1 MNLPRFSS
9 GQFGAL
15 RFDQL
20 NEAFDG
26 IEESSRSPVRHVGD
40 HQRLPLVLASI
51 VSYDEETLRHAWAEA
66 VINEAGTAVALD
78 GGRSSAFMD
87 DPYYF
92 PAMNPSGTEIPSE
105 TVVPLVPKRRKDG
118 RPIYVI
124 AGVAGSVVDTF
135 MIMGT
140 YQAMIEGQMW
150 SYRVKKARWSPGYEQ
165 GLHWRTEGSDQAA
178 INSCESAVDDIPLQS
193 IGVGTIRPAGVSAT
207 RRPIKTGTVVVAAKR
222 LAGWVFSIPNGYS
235 YSCLNP

>member
-26 IEESSRSPVRHVGD
+26 IEEGSRSPVRHVGD

-66 VINEAGTAVALD
+66 VINEAGTAVALEK
-78 GGRSSAFMD
+78 GRSSTFRD

-92 PAMNPSGTEIPSE
+92 PAMNPSGSEIPSG

-124 AGVAGSVVDTF
+124 AGGAGSVVDTV
-135 MIMGT
+135 MILGT
-140 YQAMIEGQMW
+140 YQAIIDGQMW
-150 SYRVKKARWSPGYEQ
+150 SYRVRKARFSYAPPLQWQ
-165 GLHWRTEGSDQAA
+165 TEGPDQGAL
-178 INSCESAVDDIPLQS
+178 NSCENAVDDVPFQS
-193 IGVGTIRPAGVSAT
+193 IGVGTIRPTGVSAT

-222 LAGWVFSIPNGYS
+222 LAGWTFSIPNGYS
-235 YSCLNP
+235 YTCLNP